1 MSKSRD
7 RELGKGL
14 EYKLDEEKLKE
25 LGTLSLEKR
34 RLTGGL
40 FVLYNCLREGNSSMW
55 DGLFSRLTSNRIRGP
70 SFKLCQGRFR
80 MDLKRNFVVELE
92 WAALLGQYFMESSF
106 LEVFNK

>member
-1 MSKSRD
+1 M
-7 RELGKGL
+7 ELGRGL

-25 LGTLSLEKR
+25 MGALSLEKR
-34 RLTGGL
+34 RLTRNL
-40 FVLYNCLREGNSSMW
+40 LVLYNCLREGNSYAG

-92 WAALLGQYFMESSF
+92 WAA
-106 LEVFNK
+106 